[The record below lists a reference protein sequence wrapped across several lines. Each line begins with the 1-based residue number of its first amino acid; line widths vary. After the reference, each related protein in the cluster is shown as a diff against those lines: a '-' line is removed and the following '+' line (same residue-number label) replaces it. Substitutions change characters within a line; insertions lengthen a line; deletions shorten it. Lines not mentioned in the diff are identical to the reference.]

1 MQKEVS
7 KVMIPSFYQKSD
19 KRLSGGDTQSDYL
32 CFKKRNEARQQK
44 QVPKKK
50 RKKHTPRW

>member
-50 RKKHTPRW
+50 SKKHTPRR